1 MSASNPPKLARAA
14 SPLARSALAA
24 TLIIS
29 GGLLGSGAAGAA
41 ASDEAEA
48 HAQLIDADLLTADLA
63 DAIRAESG
71 YPSDPTEDTS
81 GIDAALLDQFVT
93 VELPSLGIPLINNGT
108 NDGLLYLGDGADL
121 GLLNA
126 YAYAPDPN
134 TATAASGAVTESG
147 AIILDGI
154 DEQGAPM
161 ASLELT
167 ALLDQ
172 LGIEGLTDQFVD
184 GARLDVGVLA
194 SWAHAETGVPVASDY
209 VLAGLELALSS
220 PAVAALSQTVED
232 TVADV
237 QAEVDGVIGP
247 DGTLQAALAGAAA
260 DPVNVEVAGVGALT
274 VDLGAPP
281 VGAAVDL
288 SGVVDDL
295 LNTPLTDE
303 NGLVTIDLS
312 TGEVAIDLEQLHAG
326 DLNDLP
332 ANTSLLTAEQAALIA
347 DVITTL
353 LREFVAAVDDAVE
366 AAILG
371 TTVTL
376 NFDPTVTAGG
386 AVTSDLALTVS
397 GTVAEFLEPGA
408 PALEIASTGGVTIG
422 GVEVPLDALL
432 APALAAV
439 VDDLVPVA
447 QPVLTA
453 LLGDAATIIEDGLA
467 TDVEDLITAL
477 GPVLDG
483 LLADLLTLTVNEQL
497 NGAAGSF
504 TINAL
509 SVDVLPG
516 GNVVELP
523 LASSTVRVFQEAVT
537 VAQSLTP
544 EQGPE
549 TGGTEVTITGEGFTG
564 ATGVTFDGLDGTDF
578 TVVDDNTITVTT
590 PAHEPGPVDVV
601 VLGEGGDSAPLT
613 FTYLDDDG
621 DGDGDGG
628 GDGDGD
634 GDGGDDVP
642 SRADSL
648 SPTSGPISGGTTV
661 TIVGDGFT
669 GSTGVTFDGVP
680 GTGFV
685 VVDDNTIRVVT
696 PPHAAGGAS
705 VVVMD
710 PAGDSAPLQFSYRDG
725 VVVRPGLPSTG
736 A

>member
-1 MSASNPPKLARAA
+1 MTAPNPPKLARAG

-29 GGLLGSGAAGAA
+29 GGLLGSGTADAL
-41 ASDEAEA
+41 ASDQAEA
-48 HAQLIDADLLTADLA
+48 HAQLIDADLLTVDLA

-71 YPSDPTEDTS
+71 YPSDPSEDIS
-81 GIDAALLDQFVT
+81 GIDAALLDQLVT
-93 VELPSLGIPLINNGT
+93 VELPSLGIPLINNGS
-108 NDGLLYLGDGADL
+108 NDGLLQLDDGADL

-126 YAYAPDPN
+126 YAYAPDAN

-167 ALLDQ
+167 ALLGQ
-172 LGIEGLTDQFVD
+172 LGIEGLTDEVVD

-194 SWAHAETGVPVASDY
+194 SWAHAETGVPVESDY

-220 PAVAALSQTVED
+220 PAVAALAQ
-232 TVADV
+232 TVADTV
-237 QAEVDGVIGP
+237 GAAQTEVDSVIGP
-247 DGTLQAALAGAAA
+247 DGALETALAGAAV

-274 VDLGAPP
+274 VDLGDPQ

-288 SGVVDDL
+288 SAAVDDL
-295 LNTPLTDE
+295 LTTPLTDE
-303 NGLVTIDLS
+303 NGLVSIDLS
-312 TGEVAIDLEQLHAG
+312 TGQVTIDLAQLHGG

-347 DVITTL
+347 DVVTTL

-386 AVTSDLALTVS
+386 AVTSDLAITVS

-408 PALEIASTGGVTIG
+408 PTLDVSSTGGVTVG
-422 GVEVPLDALL
+422 AVEVPLDALL

-439 VDDLVPVA
+439 LDDMVPVA
-447 QPVLTA
+447 QPVLSA
-453 LLGDAATIIEDGLA
+453 LLADVAAVVEDGLGVA
-467 TDVEDLITAL
+467 VEDLITAL

-483 LLADLLTLTVNEQL
+483 VLADLLTLTVNEQI
-497 NGAAGSF
+497 NGADGSF

-509 SVDVLPG
+509 SVDVLPAAG
-516 GNVVELP
+516 AVELP

-590 PAHEPGPVDVV
+590 PPHAPGVVEVV
-601 VLGEGGDSAPLT
+601 VTDESGDSEPLD
-613 FTYLDDDG
+613 FEYLAGDDDG
-621 DGDGDGG
+621 DGDGGA
-628 GDGDGD
+628 GDG
-634 GDGGDDVP
+634 VP

-648 SPTSGPISGGTTV
+648 SPASGPTSGGTTV
-661 TIVGDGFT
+661 TIVGEGFT
-669 GSTGVTFDGVP
+669 GATGVTFDGVP

-696 PPHAAGGAS
+696 PPHAVGGAS
-705 VVVMD
+705 VVVTD
-710 PAGDSAPLQFSYRDG
+710 PDGNSAPLLFSYRDG
-725 VVVRPGLPSTG
+725 VAVRPGLPSTG